1 MERATVT
8 DSGRLAATRR
18 GFLAAVSAGAVGAIA
33 GCGGID
39 SGPEGEGDT
48 VEIIPVNESETAVTL
63 AVRVEDDDGEPL
75 MSRVY
80 DLPAG
85 HADESAGVDTPPATV
100 VAFTQD
106 GRSNEWAYDPDVGL
120 NCPGQD
126 VGIRVLADGIEPW
139 YSC

>member
-1 MERATVT
+1 METTAT
-8 DSGRLAATRR
+8 DPGRSTATRR
-18 GFLAAVSAGAVGAIA
+18 GFLAAVGAGAVA
-33 GCGGID
+33 GCAGID

-48 VEIIPVNESETAVTL
+48 VEIIPVNESEDPVTL
-63 AVRVEDDDGEPL
+63 AVRVEDADGEAL

-85 HADESAGVDTPPATV
+85 HADESEGVDTPPATV

-106 GRSNEWAYDPDVGL
+106 GRSNEWAYEPRPDL
-120 NCPGQD
+120 DCPGQD
-126 VGIRVLADGIEPW
+126 VGIRVSADGIEPW